1 MKLLVNEVNGKKSGV
16 MVPIPQYPL
25 YSATLAEFNMYQV
38 CVSVC
43 SLKHVR
49 IISIEDPLHF

>member
-1 MKLLVNEVNGKKSGV
+1 LKLLVAEVNGKKSGV

-38 CVSVC
+38 CFIHIVA
-43 SLKHVR
+43 R
-49 IISIEDPLHF
+49 Y